1 MPQFI
6 RSADGEFIINVSN
19 VQRIYEVINPKMLNF
34 TRRFFG
40 SSLESGIYCEFISN
54 GRRLQSNPLVT
65 LSDAK
70 HLVKLYHSEAKAE
83 QYIKALSCRLSHFE
97 LFRPLLDQ
105 VEQGLYDNMRIID
118 MYSLLEKALN
128 WHVKRVIDSEEE
140 IMANSV
146 SNLHSEPK
154 ACR

>member
-19 VQRIYEVINPKMLNF
+19 VQRIYEVINPKPFNI
-34 TRRFFG
+34 TRIFFG
-40 SSLESGIYCEFISN
+40 SGQESGIYSEVVGKDSSL
-54 GRRLQSNPLVT
+54 RTYPLVK

-70 HLVKLYHSEAKAE
+70 YLVRLYHSPTLAE
-83 QYIKALSCRLSHFE
+83 QYINALSCRLSHFE

-146 SNLHSEPK
+146 S
-154 ACR
+154 

>member
-1 MPQFI
+1 MSQFI
-6 RSADGEFIINVSN
+6 RSADGKFIINVSS
-19 VQRIYEVINPKMLNF
+19 VQRFYEVINPKMLNF
-34 TRRFFG
+34 TRIIFG
-40 SSLESGIYCEFISN
+40 SSLESGIYCEFVSN
-54 GRRLQSNPLVT
+54 GRRLQSYPLVT
-65 LSDAK
+65 LSDVK
-70 HLVKLYHSEAKAE
+70 QLVKLYHSEAKVE
-83 QYIKALSCRLSHFE
+83 KYIKSLSCRLSHFE

-105 VEQGLYDNMRIID
+105 VEQGLYDDMRIID

-146 SNLHSEPK
+146 SNLHSDPK

>member
-19 VQRIYEVINPKMLNF
+19 VQQIYEVINPKMLNF
-34 TRRFFG
+34 IRGFLG
-40 SSLESGIYCEFISN
+40 NSLESGVYCEFVSN
-54 GRRLQSNPLVT
+54 SRRLQSYPLVK

-70 HLVKLYHSEAKAE
+70 HLVKLHHSEAKAE
-83 QYIKALSCRLSHFE
+83 QYIKALSCRHSHFE

-118 MYSLLEKALN
+118 MYSLLEKALH
-128 WHVKRVIDSEEE
+128 WHVMRVIDSEKEV
-140 IMANSV
+140 MANSV
-146 SNLHSEPK
+146 NTLHSKPE
-154 ACR
+154 AFR